1 MAHHIVRVVANRS
14 HLLMASITMTLPIP
28 NIETLRRAL
37 PLPSSLI
44 ALMDVGQWTHP
55 GSEALRS
62 CAPFLHDPLVVLT
75 SIEAMLFNSGPLM
88 GHSQIE
94 DERLH
99 EYRGSVLAHRPL
111 PWIDVEKTIFIMCNE
126 RIGDDC
132 GIALDYRTNP
142 EEPHVIGS
150 DWQSG
155 GNGVVYRKIADS
167 FREFAAMV
175 GLSP

>member
-1 MAHHIVRVVANRS
+1 MR
-14 HLLMASITMTLPIP
+14 LLDIDTS
-28 NIETLRRAL
+28 RRKL
-37 PLPSSLI
+37 PLPSALI
-44 ALMDVGQWTHP
+44 ALMDAGQWTHP
-55 GSEALRS
+55 GSEILRS
-62 CAPFLHDPLVVLT
+62 CAPFIHDPLVILT

-99 EYRGSVLAHRPL
+99 EYRGSALAARSL

-132 GIALDYRTNP
+132 GIALDYRTNLDEP
-142 EEPHVIGS
+142 EVIGS
-150 DWQSG
+150 DWHSG
-155 GNGVVYRKIADS
+155 CGGVVYRKIADS
-167 FREFAAMV
+167 FSEFAAMV